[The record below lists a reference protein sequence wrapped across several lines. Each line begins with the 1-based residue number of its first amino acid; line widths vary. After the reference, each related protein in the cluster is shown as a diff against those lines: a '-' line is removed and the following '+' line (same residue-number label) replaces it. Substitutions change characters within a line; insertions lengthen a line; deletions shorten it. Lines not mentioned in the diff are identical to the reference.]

1 MKKLISSIIACS
13 LALCTLVSCGSSQNS
28 NSSSGSSKAAK
39 KADNSSQLIG
49 TWALSGVGGNG
60 VDSGGLIFN
69 TNGKGSIYQD
79 TSTSFHFEEDGLVL
93 GSNLVP
99 NDKIKKEGNIVT
111 VGTDAQ
117 TIIKMTKLTDTAGND
132 GTYSLDGGSLFDTI
146 SNGIKE
152 KGNLGDKNIDISIR
166 FDGQNSEVIFQD
178 LFSYATKGDNITL
191 SGFTGLS
198 SSGGDKVDAEYSING
213 DTLVIK
219 EGNASET
226 LTRVK

>member
-13 LALCTLVSCGSSQNS
+13 LALCTLASCGSGK

-39 KADNSSQLIG
+39 KADSSSQLIG

-69 TNGKGSIYQD
+69 NDGKGSIYQE
-79 TSTSFHFEEDGLVL
+79 TYTTFHFQDDGLVL
-93 GSNLVP
+93 GSNLIP
-99 NDKIKKEGNIVT
+99 NDNIKKEGNTVT
-111 VGTDAQ
+111 VGTDTQ
-117 TIIKMTKLTDTAGND
+117 TILKMTKLTDTAGND
-132 GTYSLDGGSLFDTI
+132 GTYSLDEGSLFDTI
-146 SNGIKE
+146 SSGIKE
-152 KGNLGDKNIDISIR
+152 KGDLGDKNIDISIR
-166 FDGQNSEVIFQD
+166 FNGQSTEIIFQD
-178 LFSYATKGDNITL
+178 LFIYKTDKDSLTL

-198 SSGGDKVDAEYSING
+198 SSGGDKVEAEYSIDG